1 MQPTNFFCIFCLPR
15 ILGIFLSQ
23 SFSNYLAMAYLYI
36 FIMLTAAAQ
45 INMQIRKQ
53 NCMPLSFKY
62 GAYIKIDT
70 GGQIIRTNNK
80 NRQSAFYP
88 VLIR

>member
-1 MQPTNFFCIFCLPR
+1 MQPRDFFCIYWLPR

-23 SFSNYLAMAYLYI
+23 SFSNYLATAYLYI
-36 FIMLTAAAQ
+36 FITLTAESR

-62 GAYIKIDT
+62 GTYIKIDT
-70 GGQIIRTNNK
+70 GGQIIRMNSK
-80 NRQSAFYP
+80 SRQRPFYS